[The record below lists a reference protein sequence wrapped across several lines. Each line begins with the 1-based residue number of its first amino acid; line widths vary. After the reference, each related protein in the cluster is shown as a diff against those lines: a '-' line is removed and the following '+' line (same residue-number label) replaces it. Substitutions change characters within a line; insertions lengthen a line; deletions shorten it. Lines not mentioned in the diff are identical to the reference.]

1 MPVVGQYF
9 GEAGRNVDERIVIH
23 VACFDQRDR
32 RIGVFGE
39 ITRNDAAGRARTNN
53 DNVVGFLGH
62 QCLSFSRHLYR
73 SINTRVGV
81 APSRRLILKLIG
93 PCFWKMTLQRWQGKS
108 PLAIESIDDC
118 YCRLP
123 RGVIREGKF
132 SNLSWKSSRTPVSLL
147 WLYRSMMEAF
157 VRPQNRRSFLEKRF
171 DYLALVPAA
180 AAICYPFLLNAFHAI
195 VGTQAVSPPP
205 LAIASA
211 TFILVVAF
219 VVPFLGIAL
228 ACRPTSNPG
237 SRRLAY
243 ASVVSPTL
251 YVFLGVVQ
259 TLIKSPIPDEV
270 VWCAIW
276 LAIAIWSQSAR
287 DPVAAAVPAVGGW
300 RVVHGVTAAVLSLY
314 VVFHLTNHL
323 FGLIGPDAHAA
334 VMKIGRVVYRSAVG
348 EPLLVAAMLFQIGTG
363 LFLAWRWSAAAHDF
377 QRTYQVASGA
387 YLSAVHSRPHELG
400 LRLRAKLPRHT
411 DRLEFRDRSP
421 DWAHS

>member
-1 MPVVGQYF
+1 MND
-9 GEAGRNVDERIVIH
+9 RN
-23 VACFDQRDR
+23 
-32 RIGVFGE
+32 
-39 ITRNDAAGRARTNN
+39 
-53 DNVVGFLGH
+53 
-62 QCLSFSRHLYR
+62 
-73 SINTRVGV
+73 
-81 APSRRLILKLIG
+81 
-93 PCFWKMTLQRWQGKS
+93 
-108 PLAIESIDDC
+108 
-118 YCRLP
+118 CRLP

-132 SNLSWKSSRTPVSLL
+132 TTCLETSSRKPVSLL
-147 WLYRSMMEAF
+147 WLHRFTMEAF
-157 VRPQNRRSFLEKRF
+157 VRLQNRRRFLETRV

-180 AAICYPFLLNAFHAI
+180 AAICYPFLLNAFHAF
-195 VGTQAVSPPP
+195 VGTKAVSPPP

-219 VVPFLGIAL
+219 IVPFLGIAL
-228 ACRPTSNPG
+228 ARRPTSSPG

-259 TLIKSPIPDEV
+259 ILIKSPIPDEV
-270 VWCAIW
+270 VWCVIW
-276 LAIAIWSQSAR
+276 IAIAIWSQSAR
-287 DPVAAAVPAVGGW
+287 DPVAPAAPAVGEW

-314 VVFHLTNHL
+314 VVFHLANHL

-387 YLSAVHSRPHELG
+387 YLSVYILGHMNSVFIYARSFLGIPTDWNFAIGAPTGLIHDAWNIRLLPHYALGAFFVLSHLASG
-400 LRLRAKLPRHT
+400 LRLVLIEHGLDQRNA
-411 DRLEFRDRSP
+411 DRLWSVCVAMSAIVAAAIIAGMCGIRIS
-421 DWAHS
+421 ALAL